1 MSDLDLVTVQHAA
14 GGSPASGPP
23 GRPFSGGSPASGPLG
38 RPFWFS
44 FGSHLVQILF
54 RVGCGRSPLVQYSPG
69 CGSYSV
75 FFALFW
81 LSGYLSAFFAQGGHV
96 SCGSDMCQIWISSC
110 PVASGKHG
118 SEGHPVIAQIWFRI
132 ALGRKSC
139 PRLSQ
144 PHRETTLHFCDPV
157 RGEHKIKTHT

>member
-1 MSDLDLVTVQHAA
+1 MRFGHSAARSWRIAPMSDLDLVTAQHAV

-23 GRPFSGGSPASGPLG
+23 G

-54 RVGCGRSPLVQYSPG
+54 RVGCGRSPLVQYSRG

-81 LSGYLSAFFAQGGHV
+81 LSGYLSAFFAPVGHV
-96 SCGSDMCQIWISSC
+96 
-110 PVASGKHG
+110 
-118 SEGHPVIAQIWFRI
+118 WFRHVSD
-132 ALGRKSC
+132 LDQLLPSSFGKTWVGRASSHC
-139 PRLSQ
+139 PDLVQNCSRSQ
-144 PHRETTLHFCDPV
+144 ELPKVEPDGP
-157 RGEHKIKTHT
+157 